1 MTCDHGR
8 ADRYY
13 ACWLIP
19 ETGRCWYASVPYL
32 ETVSPWRRKPMMTTA
47 PRTEHDHT
55 PAAVLWMACELRDN
69 TWTLGCSLGHGQK
82 PRARRL
88 PAHAQQRWLDEI
100 AHAKARLGLPN
111 TAPVARC
118 DAGGREGGWPHCW
131 LQARDVTP
139 QVVDASSIAVPR
151 RQRRAKSDALDVRKW
166 LRRLR
171 R

>member
-1 MTCDHGR
+1 
-8 ADRYY
+8 
-13 ACWLIP
+13 
-19 ETGRCWYASVPYL
+19 
-32 ETVSPWRRKPMMTTA
+32 MMTTA

-69 TWTLGCSLGHGQK
+69 TWTLGFSLGHGQK

-111 TAPVARC
+111 TAPGASC
-118 DAGGREGGWPHCW
+118 DAAGREGVWLHRW
-131 LQARDVTP
+131 LQAQDLTP
-139 QVVDASSIAVPR
+139 QVVAASSIAVPR